1 MLEWLETFG
10 SFQSGLDLSSLDCGQ
25 ERSPVS
31 FGLVGH
37 RRAQTPLVQIERC
50 ATVHVARD
58 VLGLRWRLS
67 AWAAGARRRAFLFE
81 RVASHFYDYR
91 STRGRT
97 LRISGSSYPSAKSMF
112 PRVAWLYG
120 EILSWVSSTS
130 ARASAVGR
138 FAHDWHLRV
147 PAVPQRHCRLGR
159 EHPCWAVRKP
169 FSHAMHGRRST
180 DPALRSIPRERSC
193 NHAASLAACGYG
205 STHFAL
211 SVATDAPNRRRRPR
225 LPAISKAELPDT
237 RQRVD

>member
-1 MLEWLETFG
+1 MWPAM
-10 SFQSGLDLSSLDCGQ
+10 SSDYAGGYLRGPPARVAG
-25 ERSPVS
+25 RSS
-31 FGLVGH
+31 SNESH
-37 RRAQTPLVQIERC
+37 RTSTTTAPLVAEPFGYQ
-50 ATVHVARD
+50 APPT
-58 VLGLRWRLS
+58 
-67 AWAAGARRRAFLFE
+67 
-81 RVASHFYDYR
+81 
-91 STRGRT
+91 
-97 LRISGSSYPSAKSMF
+97 PSAKSMF

-120 EILSWVSSTS
+120 EILSWVSSTR

-147 PAVPQRHCRLGR
+147 PAVPHRHCRLGR